1 MPSEEALR
9 SHRTAI
15 YFDCI
20 CGSIWSVIAF
30 ICIAYTVSQRGIFD
44 LTNFLVWLSFWIAS
58 FSASLFLIILG
69 LYTRYQEKHYT
80 EKSKKRK
87 NIKPPII

>member
-20 CGSIWSVIAF
+20 CGSIWSIIAF
-30 ICIAYTVSQRGIFD
+30 ICIALTVSQEGIFD
-44 LTNFLVWLSFWIAS
+44 LTNFIVWLIFWIVN
-58 FSASLFLIILG
+58 FSAALFLIILG
-69 LYTRYQEKHYT
+69 IYTRYQEKHYV

-87 NIKPPII
+87 DIKPPII